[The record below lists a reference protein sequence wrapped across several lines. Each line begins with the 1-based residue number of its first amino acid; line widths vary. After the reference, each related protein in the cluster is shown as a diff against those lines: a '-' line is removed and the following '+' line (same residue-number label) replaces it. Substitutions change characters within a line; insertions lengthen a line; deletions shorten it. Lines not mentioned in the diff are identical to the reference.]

1 MGHEVTVVPFLG
13 RPIKSLWWQTGN
25 NPSRRLSKIVYSR
38 GREFSKSPW
47 VKSLYAN
54 HYGSLIRIPQLVI
67 SRNWKQGIDQ
77 LVAKNGK
84 PDVVV
89 FFSVP
94 LNLLDNV
101 PSHLREKWDLS
112 SVYYEADMPEI
123 LPSYG
128 GLKFSY
134 YLGADISQFHGFLS
148 NSEGV
153 KESIVAMGGKR
164 IGTLHWAVDPR
175 LYAPTEAKKAT
186 DIFFA
191 GGSNKFRQDWLRKMI
206 ESPAKELPQRIF
218 ATSGR
223 GEERFEQVK
232 RLGFLEFGHWKRQ
245 ICQSKICL
253 NISRSPHATVPGTST
268 TRVFELASMG
278 ACIVSNPHNGMERW
292 FLPGKEITIVGEDE
306 NPAEIYEWLLE
317 SPTKM
322 LEMGKRARERV
333 VAQHTYEHR
342 ATELLDYMKGVGL
355 S

>member
-1 MGHEVTVVPFLG
+1 MKFLMAVTSIDLNERPPATTSWWCLFRSLSEMGHEVTVVPFLG

-38 GREFSKSPW
+38 GRELSKSPW

-54 HYGSLIRIPQLVI
+54 HYGTLIRIPQLVI

-94 LNLLDNV
+94 LNLFDNV
-101 PSHLREKWDLS
+101 HSHLREKWDLS

-164 IGTLHWAVDPR
+164 IGTLHWSVDPR
-175 LYAPTEAKKAT
+175 LYAPIEAKNDT
-186 DIFFA
+186 DMFLA
-191 GGSNKFRQDWLRKMI
+191 GGSDNFRHACLPKMI
-206 ESPAKELPQRIF
+206 E
-218 ATSGR
+218 
-223 GEERFEQVK
+223 
-232 RLGFLEFGHWKRQ
+232 
-245 ICQSKICL
+245 
-253 NISRSPHATVPGTST
+253 
-268 TRVFELASMG
+268 
-278 ACIVSNPHNGMERW
+278 
-292 FLPGKEITIVGEDE
+292 
-306 NPAEIYEWLLE
+306 
-317 SPTKM
+317 
-322 LEMGKRARERV
+322 
-333 VAQHTYEHR
+333 
-342 ATELLDYMKGVGL
+342 
-355 S
+355 